1 MAGVVRPG
9 AAAGQRGDRAH
20 AQRPRAIKARS
31 ARAGR
36 RPGVV
41 MAAFG
46 AIAAILA
53 VVVFAAVLWPLWRE
67 SRGVVFG
74 AVVVLVLA
82 ALATYKL
89 VGTPE
94 AIDAPAAAVDATPR
108 TMEEA
113 VVQLEAELERNPG
126 RADGW
131 QLLARSYEMLDRRR
145 SEEHTSELQSLMR
158 ISYAVFCL
166 KKKKSHHIHQL
177 LIAPKLINCPF

>member
-1 MAGVVRPG
+1 
-9 AAAGQRGDRAH
+9 
-20 AQRPRAIKARS
+20 
-31 ARAGR
+31 
-36 RPGVV
+36 
-41 MAAFG
+41 MAAFS

-82 ALATYKL
+82 ALATCKL

-126 RADGW
+126 RA
-131 QLLARSYEMLDRRR
+131 RSEDRRVGKECVSTCR
-145 SEEHTSELQSLMR
+145 SRWSPDH
-158 ISYAVFCL
+158 
-166 KKKKSHHIHQL
+166 
-177 LIAPKLINCPF
+177 

>member
-1 MAGVVRPG
+1 MRISDWSSDVCSSDLVDVAAVVWPG
-9 AAAGQRGDRAH
+9 AAAGRRRHRARAH
-20 AQRPRAIKARS
+20 RPRAIKARS
-31 ARAGR
+31 ARASG

-41 MAAFG
+41 MAAFS

-89 VGTPE
+89 VGTPG

-131 QLLARSYEMLDRRR
+131 QLLARSYEMLDHRVEARDPHENGR
-145 SEEHTSELQSLMR
+145 AHVRT
-158 ISYAVFCL
+158 
-166 KKKKSHHIHQL
+166 
-177 LIAPKLINCPF
+177 

>member
-1 MAGVVRPG
+1 
-9 AAAGQRGDRAH
+9 
-20 AQRPRAIKARS
+20 
-31 ARAGR
+31 
-36 RPGVV
+36 
-41 MAAFG
+41 MAAFS

-89 VGTPE
+89 VGTPG

-113 VVQLEAELERNPG
+113 VVQLE
-126 RADGW
+126 
-131 QLLARSYEMLDRRR
+131 R

-158 ISYAVFCL
+158 ISYAVFCW
-166 KKKKSHHIHQL
+166 KKKNTHDHT
-177 LIAPKLINCPF
+177 PDTNTY

>member
-1 MAGVVRPG
+1 
-9 AAAGQRGDRAH
+9 
-20 AQRPRAIKARS
+20 
-31 ARAGR
+31 
-36 RPGVV
+36 
-41 MAAFG
+41 MAAFS

-89 VGTPE
+89 VGTPG

-113 VVQLEAELERNPG
+113 VVQVGAELQPHPG
-126 RADGW
+126 
-131 QLLARSYEMLDRRR
+131 RR
-145 SEEHTSELQSLMR
+145 SEETR
-158 ISYAVFCL
+158 VG
-166 KKKKSHHIHQL
+166 KGWGR
-177 LIAPKLINCPF
+177 

>member
-1 MAGVVRPG
+1 
-9 AAAGQRGDRAH
+9 
-20 AQRPRAIKARS
+20 
-31 ARAGR
+31 
-36 RPGVV
+36 
-41 MAAFG
+41 MAAFS

-89 VGTPE
+89 VGTPG

-113 VVQLEAELERNPG
+113 VVQLEAE
-126 RADGW
+126 
-131 QLLARSYEMLDRRR
+131 R
-145 SEEHTSELQSLMR
+145 SEERRVGKEWVSTCRSRGWPVQ
-158 ISYAVFCL
+158 
-166 KKKKSHHIHQL
+166 
-177 LIAPKLINCPF
+177 

>member
-1 MAGVVRPG
+1 MLFR
-9 AAAGQRGDRAH
+9 AAL
-20 AQRPRAIKARS
+20 S
-31 ARAGR
+31 E
-36 RPGVV
+36 
-41 MAAFG
+41 
-46 AIAAILA
+46 IAALLA

-89 VGTPE
+89 VGTPG

-131 QLLARSYEMLDRRR
+131 QLLARSYEMLDRRVEARDAYARPLGLAPDDTHLLGR
-145 SEEHTSELQSLMR
+145 SEERRVGQESVRTGRSWWSADQ
-158 ISYAVFCL
+158 
-166 KKKKSHHIHQL
+166 
-177 LIAPKLINCPF
+177 

>member
-1 MAGVVRPG
+1 
-9 AAAGQRGDRAH
+9 
-20 AQRPRAIKARS
+20 
-31 ARAGR
+31 
-36 RPGVV
+36 
-41 MAAFG
+41 MAAFS

-131 QLLARSYEMLDRRR
+131 QLLARSR

-158 ISYAVFCL
+158 TSYSVLCL
-166 KKKKSHHIHQL
+166 KKKNKV
-177 LIAPKLINCPF
+177 

>member
-1 MAGVVRPG
+1 
-9 AAAGQRGDRAH
+9 
-20 AQRPRAIKARS
+20 
-31 ARAGR
+31 
-36 RPGVV
+36 
-41 MAAFG
+41 MAAFS

-108 TMEEA
+108 TIEEA
-113 VVQLEAELERNPG
+113 VCSWRPNSNATPDAPPAG
-126 RADGW
+126 SCWRARTKCSTAGSRPATPTHALPCW
-131 QLLARSYEMLDRRR
+131 PRTTPTCWCRQRRR
-145 SEEHTSELQSLMR
+145 
-158 ISYAVFCL
+158 
-166 KKKKSHHIHQL
+166 
-177 LIAPKLINCPF
+177 